1 MGLVEHF
8 TRNQELRRQLSSWLA
23 TNTRTLRHCA
33 TLVARGTEIQID
45 SLVEFAS
52 DQLLP
57 LCSEVLTNQTDPTKG
72 IATALAEAGVLP
84 MYGMP
89 TMVRDLYFDLPR
101 ATSSTEAKIV
111 MDRNLSQAILEFA
124 PNNELV
130 WDKRL
135 LKVRG
140 SISGSLRPS
149 RIRNG
154 NWEVTTPAVSSVQRQ
169 LFCKACRHFQ
179 FEEIKLS
186 EVDMMLV

>member
-1 MGLVEHF
+1 M
-8 TRNQELRRQLSSWLA
+8 
-23 TNTRTLRHCA
+23 
-33 TLVARGTEIQID
+33 
-45 SLVEFAS
+45 
-52 DQLLP
+52 
-57 LCSEVLTNQTDPTKG
+57 LTNQTDPTKG

-101 ATSSTEAKIV
+101 ATSSTEAKT
-111 MDRNLSQAILEFA
+111 MDRNLSQAILEFVA

-140 SISGSLRPS
+140 ISGSLRPS

-154 NWEVTTPAVSSVQRQ
+154 NWEVTTPAVSFSVQRQ

-186 EVDMMLV
+186 EVDGDARIDCPSCGDSSAEQYCAVVPVAFITDFKVDIPTSEAIADAAKTASSMVASPKLHNAQVHQ